1 MKRAQKLSL
10 AIILLASLA
19 PLLLFAYRGMHS
31 RPLSDDHCRIFTAGQ
46 MDLWQFITYWRGRVD
61 GSFSDKVV
69 YSLLGPLDAAVTWL
83 LPPIL
88 IGVWILSTAALLD
101 RFLPLL
107 SVQRHRRVIAL
118 VLSMQLVAAVC
129 SGLYSDMALY
139 WYVASVKY
147 SVSMVS
153 LTFFLLLL
161 LYAARFPLGPRKK
174 QFLTVAG
181 GLLCFITAGFAETVS
196 IALFVSLSILL
207 GALWLLRGTLWRHC
221 ASIVAAGWLGVFAS
235 MLLMVSAAGV
245 TQRLEME
252 HGWNPDLANISM
264 TELLEDTWN
273 ISLDRVTDRDAFAAW
288 ALALAAGLTI
298 SLNFVAATI
307 AKGSRPLQFMRF
319 PLLLCFAVQVL
330 LLPTVWSYQSYEPS
344 ILGRFSPSYI
354 VFIAGHAALIGG
366 LALILRR
373 RARANDIL
381 RGRQQILPGA
391 ALAIILVMLPFA
403 QIKSLPPNIY
413 QYLWVTGNSLLLVLA
428 WHLYARLPW
437 SWSRRFVL
445 GMGCFYAVTWA
456 AIAAAAFVGLYVAG
470 RDIERTFTFASHLIV
485 WQGLAW
491 GVGLGYV
498 IKVNSA
504 AGKAGRMH
512 WIVPGVAAVV
522 ALALAGGIVAD
533 QLAILPQFQ
542 AFARDYDARH
552 ISIVS
557 QRETG
562 KRPITTAPL
571 SFDMDKYLKTSS
583 KVSYRCAL
591 QYYELD
597 ESELVLQ

>member
-1 MKRAQKLSL
+1 MKRAQKLAL
-10 AIILLASLA
+10 AITLVASLA
-19 PLLLFAYRGMHS
+19 PLVLFAYLGLQS
-31 RPLSDDHCRIFTAGQ
+31 RPLSDDHCHIYTAGQ
-46 MDLWQFITYWRGRVD
+46 MDFWQYILYWRGRID
-61 GSFSDKVV
+61 GSYSDKMVR
-69 YSLLGPLDAAVTWL
+69 SLLGPLDAAVTWL

-88 IGVWILSTAALLD
+88 IGVWIFSTAAVLAKC
-101 RFLPLL
+101 LPLL

-118 VLSMQLVAAVC
+118 VLSMQLVAAIC
-129 SGLYSDMALY
+129 SALYSEMALY
-139 WYVASVKY
+139 WYAASVKY
-147 SVSMVS
+147 SVPMVS
-153 LTFFLLLL
+153 LTFYLLLL
-161 LYAARFPLGPRKK
+161 LYAARCPLGPRNK
-174 QFLTVAG
+174 QILTVAG
-181 GLLCFITAGFAETVS
+181 GILCFITAGFAETVS

-207 GALWLLRGTLWRHC
+207 GALWLLRGTLWRRC
-221 ASIVAAGWLGVFAS
+221 ASIVAAGWLAVIVS
-235 MLLMVSAAGV
+235 MLLMVGAGGV

-252 HGWNPDLANISM
+252 HGWNPDLANITM
-264 TELLEDTWN
+264 TELMEDTWN
-273 ISLDRVTDRDAFAAW
+273 IWIDRVTDRDAFAAW
-288 ALALAAGLTI
+288 ALALAAGLTV
-298 SLNFVAATI
+298 SLNFVAATM
-307 AKGSRPLQFMRF
+307 AKGSQPLQLMRI
-319 PLLLCFAVQVL
+319 PLLVCFAVQVL

-366 LALILRR
+366 LALILRW

-456 AIAAAAFVGLYVAG
+456 AIAAAAFVGLYAAG

-512 WIVPGVAAVV
+512 WIVPGVAALV

-542 AFARDYDARH
+542 VFARDYDTRH
-552 ISIVS
+552 IRIVA

-571 SFDMDKYLKTSS
+571 SFDMNKYLKTSS
-583 KVSYRCAL
+583 NVSYRCAL